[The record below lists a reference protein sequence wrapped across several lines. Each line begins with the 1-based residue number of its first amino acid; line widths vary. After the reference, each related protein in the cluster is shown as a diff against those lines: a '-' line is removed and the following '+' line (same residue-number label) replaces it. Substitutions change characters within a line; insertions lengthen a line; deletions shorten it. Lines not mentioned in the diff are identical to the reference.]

1 MPHNNNAH
9 ILGLFIFNIGAKSWL
24 QNVLDSA
31 LRIDFRSNMQA
42 LDLLLQQMKL

>member
-9 ILGLFIFNIGAKSWL
+9 ILGLFVFNIGTQKWL
-24 QNVLDSA
+24 QNVLDST
-31 LRIDFRSNMQA
+31 LRIDFKLNMQE